1 MQQQQQ
7 ITAPQLKKLNFI
19 ISKLN
24 LQGQKAALVNI
35 ASKER
40 TQSSKELTKL
50 EAIWLI
56 GTLDKLFNK
65 NRLTNE
71 PMIRKIFA
79 LAYDAEIIYGDSE
92 DDKKMNT
99 AKLNQFVKEKGTVKK
114 ELKEMDSAELLKTI
128 NQFKQIVKHKTE
140 SEATKATKN
149 LMQELNLE
157 SSFKQ
162 RLKTH

>member
-1 MQQQQQ
+1 MQQQ
-7 ITAPQLKKLNFI
+7 ITTAQLRKLNFL

-24 LQGQKAALVNI
+24 LQEQKAALINSVSN
-35 ASKER
+35 KR
-40 TQSSKELTKL
+40 TQSSKELTLK

-56 GTLDKLFNK
+56 SKLDKKFNENK
-65 NRLTNE
+65 QTNE

-79 LAYDAEIIYGDSE
+79 MAYDAEIIYGDSE
-92 DDKKMNT
+92 EDKKMNT
-99 AKLNQFVKEKGTVKK
+99 AKLNQFVKERGTVKK
-114 ELKEMDSAELLKTI
+114 ELKEMNSGELLKTI

-140 SEATKATKN
+140 SEAAKATKN